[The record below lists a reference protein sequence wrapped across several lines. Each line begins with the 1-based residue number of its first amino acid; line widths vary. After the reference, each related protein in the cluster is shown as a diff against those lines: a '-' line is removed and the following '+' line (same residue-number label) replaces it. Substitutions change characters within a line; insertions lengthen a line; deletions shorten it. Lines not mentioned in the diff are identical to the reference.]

1 VPAAALGD
9 GLAGG
14 SWYMLAA
21 MNDDRV
27 ELESK
32 IAVLERTIE
41 ALSGELHLH
50 TQRIQELQDAVKLL
64 AEQMARAKS
73 GEEIEPHDTKPPH
86 YGG

>member
-1 VPAAALGD
+1 
-9 GLAGG
+9 
-14 SWYMLAA
+14 

-32 IAVLERTIE
+32 IAVLERTVE

-50 TQRIQELQDAVKLL
+50 AQRIQSLENTVKVL
-64 AEQMARAKS
+64 AEQVVRNKS
-73 GEEIEPHDTKPPH
+73 GDDLEPHDTEPPH